1 MNQEP
6 LPGTIAGRA
15 DKRRRRAGA
24 LDLPLAVGER
34 LDSRSRVLGSARES
48 RMAGRPSEVPSAS
61 TLHRYLTFNQLLIYY
76 LSSMDEPLS
85 QPEAKRLIREIL
97 ARGEVVSSRHAT
109 EEMKNDDLTMVDC
122 INVLRGGV
130 VEPAEW
136 ENGTWRYRVHT
147 QRIWVVVAFRSE
159 TRLVVVTAWRSKR

>member
-1 MNQEP
+1 
-6 LPGTIAGRA
+6 
-15 DKRRRRAGA
+15 
-24 LDLPLAVGER
+24 
-34 LDSRSRVLGSARES
+34 
-48 RMAGRPSEVPSAS
+48 
-61 TLHRYLTFNQLLIYY
+61 
-76 LSSMDEPLS
+76 MDEPLS